1 MDLIAPMKENLST
14 YANNGGYGDG
24 ELKWQVGE
32 TQRTQTG
39 MIVVDK
45 RGFCTV
51 CSTKKTRLCFSK
63 KQWKATGRVPAEGK
77 CKECVQRGIDK
88 LYEQI
93 GYNPA
98 TRICSTCDQ
107 AKERSSYSKKEWK
120 KQTAKSTCNNCKCK
134 HAEQVA
140 KKAERKWCGLCL
152 REKTKTAFSK
162 RNWRNG
168 ATRRCKEC
176 TKACIDCMAGSCIK
190 DRGPD
195 SFLHSEDI
203 SAKRKMSREFQVDA
217 DGTANVKKPRL
228 GDSEVDES
236 KKKMQALSIN
246 STYVQHVKNE
256 VHIKHESSLAV
267 VKHDTN
273 IQKVKVEDES
283 IECEC

>member
-14 YANNGGYGDG
+14 YVNGGYGDG

-32 TQRTQTG
+32 TQRTQVQTG
-39 MIVVDK
+39 TIVVDK
-45 RGFCTV
+45 RGVCTV

-77 CKECVQRGIDK
+77 CKDCVQKEIDT

-98 TRICSTCDQ
+98 TRVCSTCDQ
-107 AKERSSYSKKEWK
+107 TKERSSYSKKEWK
-120 KQTAKSTCNNCKCK
+120 KQTAKSTCNNCKCQ

-140 KKAERKWCGLCL
+140 
-152 REKTKTAFSK
+152 
-162 RNWRNG
+162 
-168 ATRRCKEC
+168 
-176 TKACIDCMAGSCIK
+176 
-190 DRGPD
+190 

-203 SAKRKMSREFQVDA
+203 SAKRKISREFLVDA
-217 DGTANVKKPRL
+217 DGQTAKVKKPRL

-236 KKKMQALSIN
+236 KKKMQALSI
-246 STYVQHVKNE
+246 SCAYVQHVKNE

-273 IQKVKVEDES
+273 LPKVKVEDES
-283 IECEC
+283 IV